1 MTLNELLTSLSHG
14 NLSNLRVGGSGSG
27 TIPDEHKA
35 KVVGYVNQALLK
47 LYTKFVLSEKELTLQ
62 TYDNIMGYPLR
73 SIHADTDSNNT
84 AQKYIRDTEWDKFEG
99 AVVKVLAVFNE
110 VGDEIPLNRE
120 DDPSSMFTPYID
132 TLQIPYARTGDVYFV
147 QYQAKHLTLTADD
160 LAQEVNVPSS
170 LTEAL
175 SDYVAYAAISPMNG
189 PEHSAKAFEYLQKF
203 EMQCDQVLQK
213 DLVNSSVVS
222 TVTNKFEDRGFA

>member
-1 MTLNELLTSLSHG
+1 MTLDDLLTSLSYG
-14 NLSNLRVGGSGSG
+14 NLSNLSIGGSGSG
-27 TIPDEHKA
+27 TVPEQHKA
-35 KVVGYVNQALLK
+35 KVVSCVNQGLLK
-47 LYTKFVLSEKELTLQ
+47 LYTKFVLSEKELTLE
-62 TYDNIMGYPLR
+62 TFANIMNYPLR
-73 SIHADTDSNNT
+73 EIHADTNSNST
-84 AQKYIRDTEWDKFEG
+84 AKKYIRDTEWDKFDG
-99 AVVKVLAVFNE
+99 GVVKVLAVFNE
-110 VGDEIPLNRE
+110 IGDEISLNRE
-120 DDPSSMFTPYID
+120 DDPTSMFMPYID

-147 QYQAKHLTLTADD
+147 QYQAKHSKLTADNLD
-160 LAQEVNVPSS
+160 QEINVPFS

-203 EMQCDQVLQK
+203 ELQCEQVSQK

>member
-1 MTLNELLTSLSHG
+1 MTLNELLTSLSYG

-35 KVVGYVNQALLK
+35 KVIGYVNQALLK
-47 LYTKFVLSEKELTLQ
+47 LYTKFVLSEKELTLRAF
-62 TYDNIMGYPLR
+62 DNSMSYPLR
-73 SIHADTDSNNT
+73 KIHADTDSNNT
-84 AQKYIRDTEWDKFEG
+84 AQKHIHDTEWDKFEG
-99 AVVKVLAVFNE
+99 DVIKVLTVFNE
-110 VGDEIPLNRE
+110 IGDEIPLNRE
-120 DDPSSMFTPYID
+120 DDLSSFFTPYID
-132 TLQIPYARTGDVYFV
+132 TLQIPKPRDGDVYFV
-147 QYQAKHLTLTADD
+147 QYQAKHSKLTLDD
-160 LAQEVNVPSS
+160 LEQEVNVPFS

-213 DLVNSSVVS
+213 DLVNSSIVS
-222 TVTNKFEDRGFA
+222 AVTDKFEDRGFA